1 MSGPRFG
8 IGLAL
13 GLLWTFIIGVDPACA
28 HIAVSPFD
36 RWAMKTPRMVNGI
49 VLETP
54 VALATATTDTA
65 TSASTLDTKPD
76 PDPDASIPVMTF
88 TLVRASSPASIPGE
102 DGGNSTV
109 SKLTSA
115 PVQTDMSTSNELTSI
130 STENISTV
138 PTMTTSVATSSLN
151 GSSFNDTGNYA
162 KWTISPALATSQAS
176 FIDVSRE
183 MPVAMAI
190 GSLLLVWAFFA

>member
-13 GLLWTFIIGVDPACA
+13 GLVWTFIVGVDPACA

-36 RWAMKTPRMVNGI
+36 RWAMKTPRMANGI

-54 VALATATTDTA
+54 TALATTTTGTA
-65 TSASTLDTKPD
+65 TSASILDTT
-76 PDPDASIPVMTF
+76 PDPDASIPIMTF
-88 TLVRASSPASIPGE
+88 TLVRASSPASTPGE
-102 DGGNSTV
+102 DGGNSTA
-109 SKLTSA
+109 STLTSVA
-115 PVQTDMSTSNELTSI
+115 VQTDMSTSNELTAI
-130 STENISTV
+130 LTGNISTV

-151 GSSFNDTGNYA
+151 GSSLNDTGNYA

-183 MPVAMAI
+183 MPVTMAI
-190 GSLLLVWAFFA
+190 GSLLLIWAFFA